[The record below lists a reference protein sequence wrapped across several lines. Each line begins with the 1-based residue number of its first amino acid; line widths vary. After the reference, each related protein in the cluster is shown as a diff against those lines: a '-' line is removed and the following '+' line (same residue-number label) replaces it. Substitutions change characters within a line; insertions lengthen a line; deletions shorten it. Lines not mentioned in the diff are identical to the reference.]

1 MGATELNVN
10 KITALIKGFL
20 SKFRSNESDLEEDI
34 KFKPDP
40 LEIAETSPPGFSF
53 WALYGVLALLLIAI
67 LWASLSKIDVVIVAK
82 GDMAMPERTVVV
94 QPLETS
100 IIRSINVSVG
110 DVVSAGESLGT
121 LDATFTEADVSQLQ
135 IRLSDLTANIE
146 RLEAELSDK
155 KYTPEGDTPA
165 IRLQK
170 TVYDDR
176 KKHFVA
182 QLNVTE
188 EQVATIEASIKTN
201 LSQLKILSERENILK
216 ELESMRTKLIEKG
229 GASKKDVLEIKD
241 TRLRISQDVKKL
253 ESELYEQ
260 KHQLKSAISDKEAFV
275 SDWRRK
281 IGEEL
286 VDLKRNS
293 SEVKEQ
299 LQKAELRENRVNLTA
314 PLDGTVLEIADL
326 NIGSVVQVAEPL
338 FTIVP
343 SGTVVRLD
351 VEIPASDIGF
361 IKVGNSARIK
371 FDAYPFQKH
380 GTAQGRVLTISE
392 DVFNDEKTPNNPMYR
407 ASVELVET
415 DLRNLPAGF
424 RLIPGMSGQ
433 AEIKVGRR
441 SVISYFTYPF
451 IRGLDESIRE
461 P

>member
-1 MGATELNVN
+1 MN
-10 KITALIKGFL
+10 KMLDY
-20 SKFRSNESDLEEDI
+20 FRKMVDQFRNNDVEHDEDI

-53 WALYGVLALLLIAI
+53 WALYGVLAFILIALI
-67 LWASLSKIDVVIVAK
+67 WASFSKIDVVIVAK

-155 KYTPEGDTPA
+155 KYLPEGDSPSTQ
-165 IRLQK
+165 LQK
-170 TVYDDR
+170 TVYEDR
-176 KKHFVA
+176 KKHFIA
-182 QLNVTE
+182 QLNSTE
-188 EQVATIEASIKTN
+188 EEVATIEASIKTN
-201 LSQLKILSERENILK
+201 LSQLNILGEREVILK
-216 ELESMRTKLIEKG
+216 ELEAMRTKLIDKG

-241 TRLRISQDVKKL
+241 NRLKISQDVKRL

-260 KHQLKSAISDKEAFV
+260 KHKLQSAVSNREAFV

-326 NIGSVVQVAEPL
+326 NIGSVVQVAEPI

-343 SGTVVRLD
+343 SGAVARLD

-361 IKVGNSARIK
+361 IKVGNLARIK
-371 FDAYPFQKH
+371 FDAFPFQKH
-380 GTAQGRVLTISE
+380 GTAQGKVITISE
-392 DVFNDEKTPNNPMYR
+392 DVFNDEKKSNSSMYR
-407 ASVELVET
+407 ASVELTQTE
-415 DLRNLPAGF
+415 LRNLPTGF

-451 IRGLDESIRE
+451 MRGLDESIRE

>member
-1 MGATELNVN
+1 MT
-10 KITALIKGFL
+10 LIKGFL
-20 SKFRSNESDLEEDI
+20 IKLRSNESDLEEDL

-201 LSQLKILSERENILK
+201 LSQL
-216 ELESMRTKLIEKG
+216 
-229 GASKKDVLEIKD
+229 
-241 TRLRISQDVKKL
+241 
-253 ESELYEQ
+253 
-260 KHQLKSAISDKEAFV
+260 
-275 SDWRRK
+275 
-281 IGEEL
+281 
-286 VDLKRNS
+286 
-293 SEVKEQ
+293 
-299 LQKAELRENRVNLTA
+299 
-314 PLDGTVLEIADL
+314 
-326 NIGSVVQVAEPL
+326 
-338 FTIVP
+338 
-343 SGTVVRLD
+343 
-351 VEIPASDIGF
+351 
-361 IKVGNSARIK
+361 
-371 FDAYPFQKH
+371 
-380 GTAQGRVLTISE
+380 E
-392 DVFNDEKTPNNPMYR
+392 DFK
-407 ASVELVET
+407 
-415 DLRNLPAGF
+415 
-424 RLIPGMSGQ
+424 
-433 AEIKVGRR
+433 
-441 SVISYFTYPF
+441 
-451 IRGLDESIRE
+451 
-461 P
+461 